1 MEFLKYTKEL
11 NKLAIELQDDNQII
25 TEEDIIKAIFY
36 INNMYIED
44 TGDCLIF
51 LAALN
56 LCNAYVKYDRNN
68 IGYSFKKGIKYII
81 DVLNNR
87 NISDIYVSKV
97 SNNGKLYL
105 FQVGEIQFS
114 FHDEKDVLADE
125 KYIRNLTWDGVR
137 KQKCAKV
144 IFNSVVN
151 NKLRVTNV
159 TFRGRNLSEK
169 LNKILDNYRNK
180 KIDVKDLLV
189 VKI

>member
-1 MEFLKYTKEL
+1 
-11 NKLAIELQDDNQII
+11 
-25 TEEDIIKAIFY
+25 
-36 INNMYIED
+36 MYIDD

-51 LAALN
+51 LAAIN

-114 FHDEKDVLADE
+114 FHDEKDVLVDE

-151 NKLRVTNV
+151 NKLRFTNV